1 MEWKDI
7 IGYEELYK
15 ISDNGDVLSLNYNHT
30 GKEKLMKGKIDRYGY
45 KVVGLR
51 KNGKRKHIPVHRLVA
66 ISFLGNVENMTVN
79 HIDGDKKNNN
89 KKNLEW
95 CTNAENLSHGHKMH
109 LFDKAHE
116 ASRKRAVQ
124 VKIKHRENGN
134 VLQFNSLTEAS
145 KALKCNISS
154 VCGLM
159 HNRIQSL
166 KGYVRI

>member
-7 IGYEELYK
+7 IGYEGLYK

-45 KVVGLR
+45 KVVVLR

-66 ISFLGNVENMTVN
+66 IAFLGNVENMTVN

-95 CTNAENLSHGHKMH
+95 CTNAEFLLS
-109 LFDKAHE
+109 
-116 ASRKRAVQ
+116 
-124 VKIKHRENGN
+124 
-134 VLQFNSLTEAS
+134 
-145 KALKCNISS
+145 
-154 VCGLM
+154 
-159 HNRIQSL
+159 
-166 KGYVRI
+166 